1 MSTTSP
7 IRRGLIAKIHVAKKQ
22 MGMDED
28 SYRAMLRRHGA
39 DSASTMSLEQLE
51 SVLQELQ
58 AKGFKPTPPKKAGA
72 RKQAN
77 GEEVKKIRAL
87 WLFLHQIGAVN
98 NPTEAALAVYA
109 KRMVGVDD
117 LRWVD
122 GTRSTRL
129 IEALKNWA
137 VRVLPEKLDAK
148 LIWLQ
153 DTGLFPARTHLGNV
167 LERVAPTLRP
177 DTYDALYRVWAFFE
191 DIEHGRRDA

>member
-28 SYRAMLRRHGA
+28 SYRAMLRRHGT

-51 SVLQELQ
+51 SVLQEMQ

-72 RKQAN
+72 RKQAD
-77 GEEVKKIRAL
+77 GEAVKKIRAL

-129 IEALKNWA
+129 IETLKNWA

-153 DTGLFPARTHLGNV
+153 DAGLAEAHARLDGV
-167 LERVAPTLRP
+167 LARVAPKLRA
-177 DTYDALYRVWAFFE
+177 DTFEALRRAWDYLE